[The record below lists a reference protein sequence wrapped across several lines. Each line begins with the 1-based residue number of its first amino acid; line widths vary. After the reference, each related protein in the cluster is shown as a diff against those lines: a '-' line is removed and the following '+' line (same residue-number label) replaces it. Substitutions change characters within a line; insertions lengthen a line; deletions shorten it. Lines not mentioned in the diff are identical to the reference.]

1 MRLPEISKTI
11 QVPDNVDVSLE
22 GKKVYVKGAN
32 GSLTRDFSFVTI
44 AIEGEGKKVNV
55 KGAKG
60 SLTRDFSFVPIA
72 IEGEGK
78 NIRVWAKWPR
88 KKEAALVGTIYS
100 HIQNMITGVTK
111 GYSYKLKIVFSHF
124 PISVKVQDKSILIEN
139 FTGERRARRVK
150 IIGDVKVKIEP
161 DDIIVEGVNLEDVSQ
176 TAANIEQ
183 ATRVRRKDPRVFL
196 DGIYVYERNEGVA

>member
-22 GKKVYVKGAN
+22 GKKV
-32 GSLTRDFSFVTI
+32 
-44 AIEGEGKKVNV
+44 NV

-60 SLTRDFSFVPIA
+60 SLTRDFSFAPIA

-124 PISVKVQDKSILIEN
+124 PISVKIQDKSVLIEN

-161 DDIIVEGVNLEDVSQ
+161 EDIIVEGVNLEDVSQ

-183 ATRVRRKDPRVFL
+183 ATRIRRKDPRVFL
-196 DGIYVYERNEGVA
+196 DGIYVYEKNEGVA

>member
-11 QVPDNVDVSLE
+11 QVPDNVDVSVD
-22 GKKVYVKGAN
+22 GKII
-32 GSLTRDFSFVTI
+32 SF
-44 AIEGEGKKVNV
+44 

-60 SLTRDFSFVPIA
+60 SLTRDFSSAPIA

-78 NIRVWAKWPR
+78 KIRVWAKWPR
-88 KKEAALVGTIYS
+88 KKEAALVGTISS

-124 PISVKVQDKSILIEN
+124 PISVKTQDKAVVIEN
-139 FTGERRARRVK
+139 FTGERRPRRIKTV
-150 IIGDVKVKIEP
+150 GDVKIKIEAE
-161 DDIIVEGVNLEDVSQ
+161 DIIVEGVNLEDVSQ

-196 DGIYVYERNEGVA
+196 DGIYVYEKNEGVA

>member
-11 QVPDNVDVSLE
+11 KVPDNVDVSL
-22 GKKVYVKGAN
+22 
-32 GSLTRDFSFVTI
+32 D
-44 AIEGEGKKVNV
+44 GKKVNV

-60 SLTRDFSFVPIA
+60 SLTRDFSFATIT

-78 NIRVWAKWPR
+78 NIRIWAKWPR
-88 KKEAALVGTIYS
+88 KKEAALVGTITS

-111 GYSYKLKIVFSHF
+111 GYQYKLKIVFSHF
-124 PISVKVQDKSILIEN
+124 PISVKLQGRTIQIEN
-139 FTGERRARRVK
+139 FTGERRARS
-150 IIGDVKVKIEP
+150 IELIGDVKVKIEP
-161 DDIIVEGVNLEDVSQ
+161 DDILIDGIDLEDVSQ

-183 ATRVRRKDPRVFL
+183 ATRVRNKDPRVFL